1 MFLFW
6 NISPNLIDTTNFIKF
21 WYNELM
27 KNLIIYEDSHFQIEK
42 EKSEIPWVKIF
53 SKEPYKELGDMP
65 KTLRLELWEI
75 YYIVEEEMKKYYKP
89 HKINMA
95 SFANMLPRVHIH
107 VMARYKEDSYF
118 PNPMWGEKLRESNL
132 ELPKEELFYKN
143 LFHALSNKSWK
154 NTFKL
159 FAWCKWN

>member
-1 MFLFW
+1 
-6 NISPNLIDTTNFIKF
+6 
-21 WYNELM
+21 M
-27 KNLIIYEDSHFQIEK
+27 KNLIIYENSHFYIEK

-65 KTLRLELWEI
+65 KALRLELWEI

-118 PNPMWGEKLRESNL
+118 PNPMWGKKLRESNL
-132 ELPKEELFYKN
+132 KLPKEELFYKN
-143 LFHALSNKSWK
+143 LFHALSNK
-154 NTFKL
+154 N
-159 FAWCKWN
+159 